1 MHVFPTGGT
10 IAARIER
17 RGALV
22 LAKQHKPVMDYV
34 VYLAVRSAVALL
46 QALSLR
52 QSQRLA
58 LALAALA
65 FRVDKRH
72 REVAKDNLR
81 HAFPDR
87 YTEAELNRL
96 VFQVYRHFMTLVVE
110 IAHLPRK
117 LHVTNWCRYIQLIHG
132 DKILDGLTSGR
143 PLMIVTG
150 HFGNWEM
157 AGFAL
162 GLLGFRTFAVAR
174 ELDNPHLE
182 RFLKQFR
189 QKTGQKILAKKGD
202 FDQMQNL
209 LAGGAVIATL
219 ADQDAGPRGLFVDY
233 FGRPASTFKS
243 IALLSIEF
251 NVPIL
256 VIGVPKVAWPMQYH
270 IEAVE
275 LIDPKDY
282 VERPDAVKAIT
293 QKYTSAIESM
303 VRRYPEQYF
312 WLHRRW
318 KHQPPLRKAKAA

>member
-1 MHVFPTGGT
+1 M
-10 IAARIER
+10 AKARRPIIDF
-17 RGALV
+17 G
-22 LAKQHKPVMDYV
+22 
-34 VYLAVRSAVALL
+34 VYLTVRSVVTVL

-52 QSQRLA
+52 LGSQLA
-58 LALAALA
+58 TLLARLA
-65 FRVDKRH
+65 FRFDRRH

-81 HAFPDR
+81 AAFPGR
-87 YTEAELNRL
+87 YSNAELDRMVL
-96 VFQVYRHFMTLVVE
+96 QVYRHFLTMIVE

-117 LHVTNWCRYIQLIHG
+117 LHVTNWCKYIDLVNG
-132 DKILDGLTSGR
+132 DKTLHALTCGR

-157 AGFAL
+157 AGFML

-174 ELDNPHLE
+174 ELDNSRLE

-202 FDQMQNL
+202 FDQMQAL
-209 LAGGAVIATL
+209 LENGAVIATL

-243 IALLSIEF
+243 IALLSVEF

-256 VIGVPKVAWPMQYH
+256 VIGVPKVGEPMQYQV
-270 IEAVE
+270 EAAD
-275 LIDPKDY
+275 LIDP
-282 VERPDAVKAIT
+282 VEFADVRDPVRAIT
-293 QKYTSAIESM
+293 QRYTSAIEDM
-303 VRRYPEQYF
+303 VCRHPEQYF

-318 KHQPPLRKAKAA
+318 KHQPPVRKAKAA